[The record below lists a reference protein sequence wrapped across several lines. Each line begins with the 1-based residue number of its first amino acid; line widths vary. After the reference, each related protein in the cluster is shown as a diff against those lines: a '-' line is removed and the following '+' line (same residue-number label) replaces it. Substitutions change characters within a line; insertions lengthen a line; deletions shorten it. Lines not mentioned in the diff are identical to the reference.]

1 MNNVTKIE
9 YLNIMINEDLKNR
22 FTTICEEKS
31 IDSSALIRNWIEG
44 FVTEQERPLISMDLL
59 DIVWKLNKTKE
70 QSINQV
76 CCSVANLLVYDGC
89 SDELFHDLAAI
100 LLRRAKDQ
108 GCFEVSDGTQ
118 RGKVIINGENVY
130 FMLKDS
136 IGEWS
141 TESLL

>member
-70 QSINQV
+70 HQAQTLPMTKI
-76 CCSVANLLVYDGC
+76 
-89 SDELFHDLAAI
+89 
-100 LLRRAKDQ
+100 
-108 GCFEVSDGTQ
+108 
-118 RGKVIINGENVY
+118 KVIVENN
-130 FMLKDS
+130 
-136 IGEWS
+136 
-141 TESLL
+141 